1 MRPSVIWL
9 LAAVSA
15 VLLCIPWLL
24 PHTGYVLL
32 VALFPLLVA
41 DQLASTMKYRH
52 FWWCHYS
59 CFVFWNAVTTFWV
72 CNANVGGG
80 IFGGQCLPDVAGLGA
95 VPPVE
100 KASPRR
106 AALCFPGCPLDC
118 LGVRLF
124 CLGGDLLALAGT
136 GKCFRHEC
144 QKHPMVHDTVL
155 GLG

>member
-1 MRPSVIWL
+1 MRPDFIWL

-72 CNANVGGG
+72 CNTNVGGS
-80 IFGGQCLPDVAGLGA
+80 IFAVVANAFQMSLVWALFRLSKKHLRGVLPYVKSIQWYA
-95 VPPVE
+95 VPCWDWD
-100 KASPRR
+100 KRCRSRCSSPYRCRR
-106 AALCFPGCPLDC
+106 L
-118 LGVRLF
+118 
-124 CLGGDLLALAGT
+124 
-136 GKCFRHEC
+136 
-144 QKHPMVHDTVL
+144 HPDRPC
-155 GLG
+155 GRCG